1 MKYLFID
8 TSAYNVN
15 IAVVLDNEIVSS
27 LTIANNQKLSE
38 HIFIYLEDVLK
49 KGKININE
57 IDMVFVT
64 QGPGSFTG
72 VRVGVTIAKT
82 MAWALNIPIIPVSTL
97 ELYAT
102 TNADNQYLV
111 PFIKD
116 RNDYVYAGIYDNQL
130 NIYMEDKYLP
140 LSDLLEEL
148 KKLNDYIMVG
158 YEQLE
163 NIAIIEPK
171 IDILKAINKHIND
184 EPVNAHLVKPNYLKQ
199 INAEINLEKSKKND

>member
-171 IDILKAINKHIND
+171 IDILKVINKHIND